1 MVATKMLA
9 GRTGIGAAG
18 GVRGGALM
26 ARPVGGIIILLHR

>member
-9 GRTGIGAAG
+9 GQTGIDAAG

-26 ARPVGGIIILLHR
+26 AWPVRGTVILLHR